1 MIVTRD
7 NSLNQIAA
15 EGFVS
20 HTLARRLSLLLI
32 GTFAFFYNLDIALFE
47 GSEGLYA
54 HISREMKV
62 SGQWFQL
69 TYHDESYINKPPLF
83 FWVLALFTRLFGE
96 NEIALRLPGA
106 LFSLGTMMLTYFL
119 GKSLFSRTA
128 GFWAAMVIATSH
140 LFLWYGRRTLFDS
153 MQTFF
158 ITLALFAWAKAHLQN
173 AGNWWYPIIGVA
185 IALAVMTKGL
195 HGAALPLIVILSML
209 AVTRDYS
216 PLKNLWFHLSVF
228 LAVAI
233 IAAYASVLSDNLAW
247 HFNIL
252 GGLKS
257 AFGVSGISDATQTPT
272 IGHPIYWYLLIMW
285 FDFFPWIVLLPSSL
299 IWLLSEHSLRLERS
313 KVFVLVWFL
322 AMFTALSLS
331 TLKRE
336 SYLMALVPPLGL
348 MIGCYCHSLHGS
360 SKIRGFSTPV
370 LRTML
375 GLLAIAFVVAMI
387 YGPGLLQKNWGTPLS
402 LFPPAFGTIILSL
415 ATLLVYAVIRSK
427 IGLAIGTVGVLAISF
442 SIAVVGFILP
452 AIDAVSSARRASD
465 TIKSFPRPSS
475 EPLHLY
481 SPRWPDNEDVV
492 YYLNLEPALPRLASE
507 DMLLARVREAGH
519 VLAVMDKTSYK
530 TLHQKTDVSV
540 ELVHEFPQR
549 RHKNLYLL
557 MIRPAEIN

>member
-1 MIVTRD
+1 MIVTWV
-7 NSLNQIAA
+7 NSLNQFAA
-15 EGFVS
+15 ERFVS
-20 HTLARRLSLLLI
+20 NTLTRLLSLLLV
-32 GTFAFFYNLDIALFE
+32 GSFAFFYNLDIALFE

-54 HISREMKV
+54 HISREMKL

-119 GKSLFSRTA
+119 GKSMFSRTA
-128 GFWAAMVIATSH
+128 GFWAAMVVATSH

-173 AGNWWYPIIGVA
+173 AGHWWYPIVGTA

-195 HGAALPLIVILSML
+195 HGAALPLVVIIGLL

-228 LAVAI
+228 LAITI

-247 HFNIL
+247 HFDIL
-252 GGLKS
+252 HGLKS
-257 AFGVSGISDATQTPT
+257 AFGLSASAQAQA

-285 FDFFPWIVLLPSSL
+285 FDFFPWIALFPSSL
-299 IWLLSEHSLRLERS
+299 IWLMSEHPLRLERS
-313 KVFVLVWFL
+313 KVFVLIWFL
-322 AMFTALSLS
+322 GMFTALSLS

-336 SYLMALVPPLGL
+336 PYLMALVPPLGL
-348 MIGCYCHSLHGS
+348 LIGCYSHAVYDSPETKRL
-360 SKIRGFSTPV
+360 STPV
-370 LRTML
+370 LRIML
-375 GLLAIAFVVAMI
+375 GLLAVAFVIAML
-387 YGPGLLQKNWGTPLS
+387 YGPSLLQKNWGTTPS
-402 LFPPAFGTIILSL
+402 LFPPAFVAIMLSL
-415 ATLLVYAVIRSK
+415 AILLGYAVIRSR
-427 IGLAIGTVGVLAISF
+427 IGLALGTTGSLAAAF
-442 SIAVVGFILP
+442 SIAVVAFILP
-452 AIDAVSSARRASD
+452 AIDEVSSARRASEA
-465 TIKSFPRPSS
+465 IKSFPRPLS

-507 DMLLARVREAGH
+507 DMLLTRVREAGH
-519 VLAVMDKTSYK
+519 VLAVMDKTSFT
-530 TLHQKTDVSV
+530 TLNQNVDVSV

-549 RHKNLYLL
+549 RNKNLYLL
-557 MIRPAEIN
+557 KITSADTH